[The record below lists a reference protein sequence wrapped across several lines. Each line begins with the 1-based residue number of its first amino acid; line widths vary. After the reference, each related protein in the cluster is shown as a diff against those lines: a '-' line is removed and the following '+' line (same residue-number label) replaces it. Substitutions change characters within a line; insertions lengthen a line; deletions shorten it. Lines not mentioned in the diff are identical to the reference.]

1 MQARRVG
8 GAVLS
13 QIRRLTELDAEAI
26 GAVARGAGDDA
37 RADPALLGGYL
48 DAVLSAARSSRSLD
62 GSELEGFRRL
72 GERAAELGVDLS
84 ALLDLYLSATW
95 RLWREVPWDKTGV
108 SSEALAT
115 VADSLF
121 RSSDDTAQAL
131 GRGFQEAQRRA
142 IRREEA
148 FRRELVDGLLSG
160 TGDLGRLRDRAASFG
175 FNLLAGHRV
184 LVARTDQ
191 PAEDGGPLHAGAEL
205 RIRQAFGERDVVVAT
220 KDGALVCIVPES
232 AQDPAA
238 TIADVL
244 DDVGGGGW
252 RIGEGRVEQGPAGVS
267 RSYRQARDALDVA
280 ARLETSSPLA
290 RYEDLLV
297 YHVLLADQ
305 AELQGLV
312 ERSLGGLDGA
322 RGGAEPLIATL
333 EAFFEEAGN
342 VSATARRLHLSART
356 VSERLRTITQLTGLR
371 PQDAQD
377 RFQLEVAV
385 RARKLLGS

>member
-1 MQARRVG
+1 
-8 GAVLS
+8 
-13 QIRRLTELDAEAI
+13 
-26 GAVARGAGDDA
+26 
-37 RADPALLGGYL
+37 
-48 DAVLSAARSSRSLD
+48 
-62 GSELEGFRRL
+62 
-72 GERAAELGVDLS
+72 
-84 ALLDLYLSATW
+84 
-95 RLWREVPWDKTGV
+95 
-108 SSEALAT
+108 
-115 VADSLF
+115 
-121 RSSDDTAQAL
+121 
-131 GRGFQEAQRRA
+131 
-142 IRREEA
+142 
-148 FRRELVDGLLSG
+148 
-160 TGDLGRLRDRAASFG
+160 
-175 FNLLAGHRV
+175 
-184 LVARTDQ
+184 
-191 PAEDGGPLHAGAEL
+191 
-205 RIRQAFGERDVVVAT
+205 
-220 KDGALVCIVPES
+220 
-232 AQDPAA
+232 
-238 TIADVL
+238 
-244 DDVGGGGW
+244 
-252 RIGEGRVEQGPAGVS
+252 VEQGPAGVS